1 MNITLQRL
9 NPTPT
14 AYTAEELRLA
24 HWLQIAAT
32 VQRTVPVKHIY
43 LAQAHAI
50 ATQRKLGRELARAL
64 CATMEYSA

>member
-9 NPTPT
+9 APTPS
-14 AYTAEELRLA
+14 AYTQEELRLA

-32 VQRTVPVKHIY
+32 GQRSNPIKHIY

-50 ATQRKLGRELARAL
+50 ATQRKLARELAKSL
-64 CATMEYSA
+64 IATMEYSA